1 MHVYV
6 IIVIAYC
13 YYFVI
18 FTCIIFLT
26 LFTYLFTDT
35 KQDPKSRHNH
45 HSPADQWKH
54 AIKRDHRGTATLRP
68 PVALL
73 GVKLDDISVLIH

>member
-6 IIVIAYC
+6 IIIIAYC

-18 FTCIIFLT
+18 FYLYYFLT

-35 KQDPKSRHNH
+35 ERDP
-45 HSPADQWKH
+45 
-54 AIKRDHRGTATLRP
+54 
-68 PVALL
+68 
-73 GVKLDDISVLIH
+73 